1 MSDHS
6 KLWTPGSRR
15 PPSMLDDDAQGQGP
29 VQLTPRD
36 EAAVQKS
43 EVDEAATAEHEAAE
57 PAPRQEPPAAAPKP
71 RPAAAPVRR
80 MKSGGGGGGR
90 MPGWIKFLAFAFG
103 GVVLLAFAGIGAT
116 AFYLNKLSQDLP
128 DYKVLAEYTP
138 PVTTRVYGGDGT
150 LVAEFARER
159 RLFVP
164 MSAIPDH
171 VKYAFVSA
179 EDKTFFEHSGLDT
192 RGIVRAGLS
201 NIDNYLKGRRLEGG
215 STITQ
220 QVAKNFLLSS
230 EQKLERKIREMLVTR
245 RIEKAFTKDHILELY
260 LNEIYL
266 GNRSYGVAAAALNYF
281 DKSLDELTISDAAY
295 LAVLPKAPNNYHP
308 IDKHERALERRNWV
322 IDRMLDDKR
331 ITKEQAESA
340 KAEPLGAVMAPPLGA
355 RDWASEYFAEEVRK
369 QIAQLYGTDALYD
382 GGLAVRTTLNPRL
395 QTAAATALRRW
406 LVEYDRRHGWRGPI
420 ATMDAGEDWVLVFDA
435 QVKTLK
441 DMKKVADDLEPWVP
455 AVVLSAAKDEAIVGL
470 AGGLQGRIPLDD
482 IKWARAY
489 EDVNRMGPEPA
500 SAATVLTKGDIVMV
514 EAVTPAQEGVRGD
527 YSLKQIPAVNGA
539 FVAIDPH
546 TGRVLAMVGGFSF
559 QLSEFNRALQAL
571 RQPGSTFKPFVYAA
585 ALDNGYT
592 PSSIVL
598 DAPFVAPGVD
608 SWWKPG
614 NYQEG
619 RFYGESTL
627 RLGVEQSRN
636 TMTARLAQDIGIG
649 KIVDYVQRFNL
660 SEKMP
665 RELAIALG
673 ASETTLMK
681 ITAAYGIF
689 VNGGKSVTPVIID
702 RIQDRTGKTI
712 YKRDERPCAECSVSA
727 WTGQSE
733 PQLADARQQSMDPRT
748 AYQIVSILEGV
759 VQRGTGSAVRKVV
772 DKPVA
777 GKTGTTNDYRDAWF
791 VGFSPDL
798 AAGAF
803 VGFDQPTPLGD
814 TEAGGKVAAPIF
826 GDFMAAALKDE
837 PAIPFRVPSGIRQ
850 VRVNAKTGRPAG
862 PNDPNVILE
871 AFKAEDAISAG
882 LSNDDLTLDPLSAA
896 PRADAPPTDD
906 LTGLY

>member
-1 MSDHS
+1 MSDPNN
-6 KLWTPGSRR
+6 LWTPGSR
-15 PPSMLDDDAQGQGP
+15 QGP
-29 VQLTPRD
+29 VNLDGDDHAPTP
-36 EAAVQKS
+36 EPY
-43 EVDEAATAEHEAAE
+43 AE
-57 PAPRQEPPAAAPKP
+57 PAPTVEEPEREPVTHQPPPAA
-71 RPAAAPVRR
+71 PAARPRAAKAARAK
-80 MKSGGGGGGR
+80 KSGGGGGR
-90 MPGWIKFLAFAFG
+90 MPGWLKFTAFAFG
-103 GVVLLAFAGIGAT
+103 GLVLVGFAALAGVAL
-116 AFYLNKLSQDLP
+116 YLNKLSQDLP

-164 MSAIPDH
+164 ISAIPEH
-171 VKYAFVSA
+171 VQHAFVSA
-179 EDKTFFEHSGLDT
+179 EDKSFFEHEGLDT
-192 RGIVRAGLS
+192 RGIIRAGIS
-201 NIDNYLKGRRLEGG
+201 NIENYMKGRRLEGG

-245 RIEKAFTKDHILELY
+245 RIERAFDKNHILELY

-281 DKSLDELTISDAAY
+281 NKSLDELTVADAAY

-308 IDKHERALERRNWV
+308 IDKHDRAVERRNWV
-322 IDRMLDDKR
+322 IDRMAEDKR
-331 ITKEQAESA
+331 ITKEEAEAA
-340 KAEPLGAVMAPPLGA
+340 KKEPLGAVMAPPLGA

-369 QIAQLYGTDALYD
+369 QIAALYGTDALYD

-395 QTAAATALRRW
+395 QTAAATALRRQ
-406 LVEYDRRHGWRGPI
+406 LVEYDRRHGWRGPV
-420 ATMDAGEDWVLVFDA
+420 AKMPVGAEWKTDFEA
-435 QVKTLK
+435 QLKALK
-441 DMKKVADDLEPWVP
+441 DAKQVAEDLMPWVP
-455 AVVLSAAKDEAIVGL
+455 ALVLSASKDEAVIGL
-470 AGGLQGRIPLDD
+470 AGGVEGRIPLDEL
-482 IKWARAY
+482 KWARAFSN
-489 EDVNRMGPEPA
+489 VNSMGPEV
-500 SAATVLTKGDIVMV
+500 SAASQVLAKGDIIHV
-514 EAVTPAQEGVRGD
+514 EPVTPAAKEGERGV
-527 YSLKQIPAVNGA
+527 YGLRQVPAVNGA
-539 FVAIDPH
+539 FVALDPH

-559 QLSEFNRALQAL
+559 QLSEFNRAIQAE

-636 TMTARLAQDIGIG
+636 TMTARLAQDLGIG
-649 KIVDYVQRFNL
+649 RIVDYVQRFNL
-660 SEKMP
+660 SDRMP

-673 ASETTLMK
+673 ASETTLMR
-681 ITAAYGIF
+681 ITAAYGVF
-689 VNGGKSVTPVIID
+689 VNGGKSVTPLLID
-702 RIQDRTGKTI
+702 RIQDRAGKTI
-712 YKRDERPCAECSVSA
+712 YKRDERACATCVAQA

-733 PQLADARQQSMDPRT
+733 PQLPDGRQQVMDPRT

-759 VQRGTGSAVRKVV
+759 VQRGTGGAVKRAV

-791 VGFSPDL
+791 VGFSPDI
-798 AAGAF
+798 AAGAY
-803 VGFDQPTPLGD
+803 VGFDQPSPLGD
-814 TEAGGKVAAPIF
+814 GEAGGRAAAPIF
-826 GDFMAAALKDE
+826 GEFMAAALKDE
-837 PAIPFRVPSGIRQ
+837 AAIPFRVPSGIRQ

-871 AFKAEDAISAG
+871 AFKTDDVISG
-882 LSNDDLTLDPLSAA
+882 GPGVDDLDLDPLSAA
-896 PRADAPPTDD
+896 PKPDAPPTDD